1 MVSSVL
7 GSQPIEVAIPV
18 VADAVTLVGLY
29 RPSTIQQ
36 WIWLSAAGVIQGGT
50 YIDVMRV
57 QVVGDVRIDTGPRLE
72 GLELEFGLRH
82 VYQSAMITE

>member
-7 GSQPIEVAIPV
+7 GSQPMEVAIPV

-36 WIWLSAAGVIQGGT
+36 WIWLSAECVIQGST
-50 YIDVMRV
+50 YIDVMGV
-57 QVVGDVRIDTGPRLE
+57 QVVGDVGIDTGPRLE
-72 GLELEFGLRH
+72 SL
-82 VYQSAMITE
+82 